1 MITLRG
7 AEVSEKLKTQVQES
21 LNGLG
26 RVPRLAIVRVGESP
40 DDISYEKG
48 AVKKMAAFGLEA
60 VKFRRTYRIRNLRRR
75 LAVSTVIQRLTEF

>member
-40 DDISYEKG
+40 DDISYEK
-48 AVKKMAAFGLEA
+48 
-60 VKFRRTYRIRNLRRR
+60 
-75 LAVSTVIQRLTEF
+75 

>member
-48 AVKKMAAFGLEA
+48 AV
-60 VKFRRTYRIRNLRRR
+60 RRWLLLGWRR
-75 LAVSTVIQRLTEF
+75 